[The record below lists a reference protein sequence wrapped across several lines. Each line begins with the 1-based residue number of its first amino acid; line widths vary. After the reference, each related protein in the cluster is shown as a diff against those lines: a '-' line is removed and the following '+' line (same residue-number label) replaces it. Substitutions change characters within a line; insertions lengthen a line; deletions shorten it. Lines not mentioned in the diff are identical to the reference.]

1 LVSLRKYILKDLHLK
16 ELFKGSFIAFL
27 FKIFSVILTYLFFFF
42 FAKNYG
48 AHGLGVFNTCFTVL
62 ILSTVIAKLGLDTA
76 IVKYLAEFV
85 ANDQKYKVGY
95 LYSISFLMI
104 LVAGLFVSVVIFLF
118 STELSELF
126 FDNSLDENLF
136 KLTSFAIIP
145 FAITQLNAEYFR
157 GLKKITAYSSLQNG
171 TVYLAV
177 LVLIIVFSEY
187 SRSLES
193 VIYFLL
199 FALISLMLIST
210 FFVIRFNFLERSSQI
225 TILKSKFKIG
235 KRKLLSVSIPMLFSN
250 SLFLVMSWTDTLFL
264 SAFQGE
270 DSVGVYNVALKIASL
285 NTIALIA
292 INSIASPKFS
302 EIYSSEGKR
311 RFRRIVKQTT
321 LLNWIVSLPIFFI
334 ILVFPESIL
343 TIFGSEFIDGK
354 GALIILSIGQLISAF
369 SGSTMIVLNMTGREK
384 AGRNILLVTV
394 VVNLI
399 LNYVLIPKF
408 GIMGA
413 AYATMI
419 STVIWNVVSV
429 IFIYK
434 SFGFF
439 TFPFS
444 ARKYEG

>member
-1 LVSLRKYILKDLHLK
+1 MVSLRKYILKDLHLK
-16 ELFKGSFIAFL
+16 ELFKGSFIAFM
-27 FKIFSVILTYLFFFF
+27 FKIFAVILSYLFFFF
-42 FAKNYG
+42 FAKFYG
-48 AHGLGVFNTCFTVL
+48 AQGLGVFNTCFTVL

-85 ANDQKYKVGY
+85 ANNKTDKIGY
-95 LYSISFLMI
+95 LYSISFVLI
-104 LVAGLFVSVVIFLF
+104 FIAGFFVSVFIFLF
-118 STELSELF
+118 SEDLSELF
-126 FDNSLDENLF
+126 FENSTDENLF
-136 KLTSFAIIP
+136 KLIAFTIIP
-145 FAITQLNAEYFR
+145 FAIIQLNAEFFR

-171 TVYLAV
+171 TVYLFV
-177 LVLIIVFSEY
+177 LVLIFVFAEHNHT
-187 SRSLES
+187 LET

-199 FALISLMLIST
+199 FVLISLMLLST
-210 FFVIRFNFLERSSQI
+210 FFVIRFNFSERSTQVI
-225 TILKSKFKIG
+225 VLKPKFKLS

-270 DSVGVYNVALKIASL
+270 DSVGIYNVALKIASL

-302 EIYSSEGKR
+302 EIYSSEGSR

-321 LLNWIVSLPIFFI
+321 LLNWIVSFPIFFI

-343 TIFGSEFIDGK
+343 SIFGSEFIDGK
-354 GALIILSIGQLISAF
+354 GALIVLSIGQLISAF

-399 LNYVLIPKF
+399 LNYILIPKY

-419 STVIWNVVSV
+419 STVIWNVISV

-434 SFGFF
+434 SFGFL
-439 TFPFS
+439 TLPIS
-444 ARKYEG
+444 SKKI